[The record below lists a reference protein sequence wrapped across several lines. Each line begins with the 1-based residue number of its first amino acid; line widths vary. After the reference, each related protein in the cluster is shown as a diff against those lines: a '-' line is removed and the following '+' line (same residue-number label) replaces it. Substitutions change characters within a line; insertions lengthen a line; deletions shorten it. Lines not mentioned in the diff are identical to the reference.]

1 MKFMLSLFSGIFISI
16 VLLILA
22 AFVFKCDHTDK
33 ITSFSFQPEKSTA
46 ASSVKTLCEDCNQRF
61 YFQRFRDEPSN
72 GSYMDIVEE
81 HTDDNEFVKGEYDTI
96 RATVVFP
103 DYDSMKT
110 KIRCSVQKGN
120 TYVYFSV
127 EFKGDYEEAVS
138 LLQEGDEITFYG
150 KSALTGLSWAD
161 CELVTK

>member
-22 AFVFKCDHTDK
+22 AFIFKCDHTDK
-33 ITSFSFQPEKSTA
+33 ITSFSFEPEKSTA
-46 ASSVKTLCEDCNQRF
+46 TSYVKTRCEDCNQRF
-61 YFQRFRDEPSN
+61 YYQSFRGNPSDT
-72 GSYMDIVEE
+72 SYIDIVKE
-81 HTDDNEFVKGEYDTI
+81 HTADNEFVNGEYDTI
-96 RATVVFP
+96 NAKVRFP
-103 DYDSMKT
+103 DFFSPETEITCY
-110 KIRCSVQKGN
+110 IQKGN

-150 KSALTGLSWAD
+150 KSALTGLSWVD
-161 CELVTK
+161 CELITK